1 MSDVSS
7 TDNAHE
13 IKLLRR
19 FAYLLAGPRDFVIN
33 LAINGAIAWY
43 LFGDRTSVPL
53 AGPGSIFTMLLP
65 MAFIEST
72 LTTFFG
78 LLNGAIRRRKLRSS
92 SVMAAT
98 TARKKEWL
106 VAAAR
111 QSLFY
116 GVIGLAM
123 AIIVQFVVRLAFP
136 SVMLAPRTVILV
148 IGLSSGLLAYCFHV
162 RAVLA
167 STKI

>member
-1 MSDVSS
+1 MSDVLSPA
-7 TDNAHE
+7 NE
-13 IKLLRR
+13 IKNLRC
-19 FAYLLAGPRDFVIN
+19 FAFQIAGPRDFVIN

-53 AGPGSIFTMLLP
+53 AGSGSIFTMLLP

-78 LLNGAIRRRKLRSS
+78 LLNGAIRLRKLRSS
-92 SVMAAT
+92 SILEAT

-106 VAAAR
+106 VYATR
-111 QSLFY
+111 QSFCF
-116 GVIGLAM
+116 GVIGLAT
-123 AIIVQFVVRLAFP
+123 AIVIQFVVRLAFP

-148 IGLSSGLLAYCFHV
+148 IGLSSGLLAYCLHV

-167 STKI
+167 AAKI